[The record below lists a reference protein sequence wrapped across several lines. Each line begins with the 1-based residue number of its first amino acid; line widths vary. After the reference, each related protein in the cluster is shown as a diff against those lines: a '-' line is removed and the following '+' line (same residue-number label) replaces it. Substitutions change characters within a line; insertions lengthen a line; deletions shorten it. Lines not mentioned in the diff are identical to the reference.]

1 MSIKLKI
8 LSYLIFYNM
17 ENFLA
22 LYNIERK
29 YYDRYEKVR
38 QRAFEG

>member
-8 LSYLIFYNM
+8 LLIFYNM

-29 YYDRYEKVR
+29 HYDRYEKVR